1 MNVVTNTNACCCL
14 LRHTDADASSSEVS
28 CKFRRTEPKGQ
39 SAGMFGTS
47 ADSPNVIPDDHGNST
62 NNSVGRPGF
71 EDATNNS
78 ASASGNMSQQQRS
91 AISKFTAHVKDEDT
105 DHPMADI
112 KSDND
117 DSSSTRSN
125 QKSTGADAVRR
136 RMSGALL
143 RDDDNNDGES
153 ISSSRGGNGGP
164 VGRGPEEE
172 AYTLFYGN
180 GNWYLFLRL
189 HAILCER
196 LYNVYE
202 HAQSLLCDEML
213 HRNTR
218 RESTATALRMKPKSE
233 ISIEDYYPTFIDMLK
248 NLLDGNLETNTFED
262 SLREMFGIHGYLAFT
277 LDRVC
282 VGSTVLIGWFSIVV
296 IG

>member
-1 MNVVTNTNACCCL
+1 
-14 LRHTDADASSSEVS
+14 
-28 CKFRRTEPKGQ
+28 
-39 SAGMFGTS
+39 MFGLS
-47 ADSPNVIPDDHGNST
+47 ADNADDHANNS
-62 NNSVGRPGF
+62 NNSVGRPGY

-78 ASASGNMSQQQRS
+78 ASVSGNMSQQQRS
-91 AISKFTAHVKDEDT
+91 TISKFTAHVKDEDG

-136 RMSGALL
+136 RESGALL
-143 RDDDNNDGES
+143 KDEDNNDRES
-153 ISSSRGGNGGP
+153 VSSSRGGGGGGSAA
-164 VGRGPEEE
+164 VGRGQDEE

-218 RESTATALRMKPKSE
+218 RESTATALRLKPKSE
-233 ISIEDYYPTFIDMLK
+233 IQIEDYYSTFIDMLK
-248 NLLDGNLETNTFED
+248 NLLDGNLETNTYED
-262 SLREMFGIHGYLAFT
+262 SLREMFGIHGYMAFT

-282 VGSTVLIGWFSIVV
+282 AIALCSSHCYD
-296 IG
+296 